1 MGTNSDS
8 SVVSPPGTRLGPA
21 KNIET
26 PERVLS
32 ATAGA
37 VLGLVGAKRGGP
49 VGVALGVLGGM
60 LVARGATGAA
70 PIRRL
75 VGPGPDD
82 KAAARKTGWSSAAVV
97 SRAVTIDRP
106 RQEVYDYFRNFANL
120 PTFMVNI
127 DSVVESDD
135 RRSHWTVIGP
145 GGFKVEW
152 DATLIDDTVD
162 GEVIAWESLP
172 GALVA
177 NKGAVEFR
185 DAVGGRGTEVHATIV
200 YRPPGGTAGK
210 LVAKLTQKE
219 PGIQVRRDLKRL
231 KMLLEAGEI
240 ATNAPQ
246 GAKPK
251 S

>member
-1 MGTNSDS
+1 M
-8 SVVSPPGTRLGPA
+8 
-21 KNIET
+21 
-26 PERVLS
+26 
-32 ATAGA
+32 
-37 VLGLVGAKRGGP
+37 
-49 VGVALGVLGGM
+49 
-60 LVARGATGAA
+60 
-70 PIRRL
+70 
-75 VGPGPDD
+75 
-82 KAAARKTGWSSAAVV
+82 

-106 RQEVYDYFRNFANL
+106 RQEVYDYFRTFANL

-127 DSVVESDD
+127 DSVVETDD
-135 RRSHWTVIGP
+135 RHSHWTVIGP
-145 GGFKVEW
+145 GGVKVEW
-152 DATLIDDTVD
+152 DAVLTRDSVD

-185 DAVGGRGTEVHATIV
+185 EAPGGRGTEVHATIV
-200 YRPPGGTAGK
+200 YRPPGGTAGR

-246 GAKPK
+246 GASPK